1 MLKIKEDKIQELEKF
16 GFKKC
21 KATGG
26 VVYFYDI
33 YKNEEKKYHLLHY
46 YSSYIDVEVMQD
58 RTITLDVNCD
68 DVRID
73 ELDIFWKLFANDM
86 VEKVGE

>member
-1 MLKIKEDKIQELEKF
+1 MLKIKEDKMQELEKL

-21 KATGG
+21 EATGG
-26 VVYFYDI
+26 DIYFYDI
-33 YKNEEKKYHLLHY
+33 YKNYGL
-46 YSSYIDVEVMQD
+46 YIDIEVMQD

-68 DVRID
+68 EVWID
-73 ELDIFWKLFANDM
+73 ELDIIWELFANNM

>member
-1 MLKIKEDKIQELEKF
+1 MLKIKEDKMQELEKL
-16 GFKKC
+16 GFRKC
-21 KATGG
+21 RATDG
-26 VVYFYDI
+26 YIYLYYI
-33 YKNEEKKYHLLHY
+33 YKNYGL
-46 YSSYIDVEVMQD
+46 YIEVEVMKD

-68 DVRID
+68 DVWTD